1 MNLVKKCKT
10 LALALAAGL
19 WLAGCSTT
27 GNTGAQQ
34 GAAVRSNPAQGITL
48 PTHPSAQELHTGA
61 VTRLKAPRDIWERIR
76 RGYGMPDIDTAL
88 VRQQE
93 DYYASRPDYIHRM
106 TERSRRY
113 IFHLV
118 EELEQR
124 NMPTEL
130 ALLPFVESAFNPQAV
145 SSAKAAGMWQFMP
158 ATGRT
163 YDLRQNSLHDER
175 RDIIESTR
183 AALDYLENLYAMF
196 GDWHLAL
203 AAYNW
208 GEGSVQRA
216 IAKNRAAGLG
226 EGYLDLRMPNE
237 TRHYVPKL
245 QAIKNIVSNPA
256 RFGSTLPHI
265 ENHPYFE
272 AVAIKHD
279 MDVAVAARLAEISVE
294 DFRAINPS
302 QRKPVIFAASTPTI
316 LLPWENVAT
325 FKENLRNTPTSALA
339 SWTAW
344 RLPEK
349 LRPADIAQRF
359 GMSEAEFRSMNSIP
373 RGNYIASGS
382 TVLVHRSQG
391 AASAVASSIVDNAHL
406 SLVPETVLRS
416 TSTRARKGDTLAR
429 IAARYN
435 VPLATLKSWNPG
447 IKQLRAGQ
455 TVALR
460 LPKRTASASAKAGAR
475 KGSKLAAKTTAK
487 PGVKTAAKGK
497 ADTKTAAK
505 GKGKTD
511 AKTAKNSKQGAKA
524 GVKVAKAD
532 PKAKASAKPDS
543 KSSTKN
549 SAKSSAKPAAKTAG
563 KAAAKGDAKGKGAAK
578 AKSAPAKKPAASVKV
593 ARAKH

>member
-1 MNLVKKCKT
+1 MNLVKWHT

-19 WLAGCSTT
+19 WLSGCSTT
-27 GNTGAQQ
+27 GTQQ
-34 GAAVRSNPAQGITL
+34 QARGSAANPAQGITL
-48 PTHPSAQELHTGA
+48 PTHTGGQELHTGA
-61 VTRLKAPRDIWERIR
+61 VTSLKAPRDIWERIR
-76 RGYGMPDIDTAL
+76 RGYAMPDIDTAL

-93 DYYASRPDYIHRM
+93 DYYSSRPDYIRRM
-106 TERSRRY
+106 TERARRY
-113 IFHLV
+113 IFHIV

-183 AALDYLENLYAMF
+183 AALDYLENLYGMF

-245 QAIKNIVSNPA
+245 QAIKNIVRDPA
-256 RFGSTLPHI
+256 RFGGQLPHI
-265 ENHPYFE
+265 DNHPFF
-272 AVAIKHD
+272 ASVAIKHD

-325 FKENLRNTPTSALA
+325 FEENLRNTPVSALA

-391 AASAVASSIVDNAHL
+391 ATSATASSIVDNAHL
-406 SLVPETVLRS
+406 SLVPETVLRR
-416 TSTRARKGDTLAR
+416 TTMRARKGDTLAR

-435 VPLATLKSWNPG
+435 IPLATLKSWNPG
-447 IKQLRAGQ
+447 VKQLRAGQ
-455 TVALR
+455 AVALR
-460 LPKRTASASAKAGAR
+460 LPKRAASASAKASAR
-475 KGSKLAAKTTAK
+475 KSTRLASAKNSKPDAKTAK
-487 PGVKTAAKGK
+487 GKASVKTAAKGK
-497 ADTKTAAK
+497 ADTKTA
-505 GKGKTD
+505 
-511 AKTAKNSKQGAKA
+511 KNSKQGTKA

-532 PKAKASAKPDS
+532 PKAKASAKP
-543 KSSTKN
+543 
-549 SAKSSAKPAAKTAG
+549 AAKAAG
-563 KAAAKGDAKGKGAAK
+563 KAPSKGDAKNKSAAK